1 MGNRRISDD
10 LKEAA
15 LRLKARGDSDSEI
28 TRITGFSRRTLYR
41 IQLRKRQTGSVTKAL
56 AIGRGRRR
64 SLAQA
69 DANYLLGLARHK
81 PTMFLDEYRQR
92 LEKYRI
98 LRISMATIHRTFQ
111 RARLSVKRVQKL
123 ALERDPIK
131 RADFIRRIG
140 QYPADYLINLDEMS
154 KDDRTYSRLW
164 GRSPIGARVEV
175 LQPFVRKR
183 RFSLLAA
190 LTVSDGIPA
199 AQVLEGSFT
208 RKTFYEF
215 LRDCVVSLPPICILG
230 RTQSATSFLSA
241 ARTQVQIVYS
251 SWIMPAFIMGQT
263 LRSWSMAT
271 VCLFTHRL
279 LLIL

>member
-1 MGNRRISDD
+1 MLQSSPLQLTVSQVQMGNRRISDD

-15 LRLKARGDSDSEI
+15 LRLKAHGDSDSEI
-28 TRITGFSRRTLYR
+28 TRITGFSQRTLYR
-41 IQLRKRQTGSVTKAL
+41 IQLRKQQTGSVTKAL
-56 AIGRGRRR
+56 AIGRGRRH

-92 LEKYRI
+92 LEKYCI

-131 RADFIRRIG
+131 CADFIRCIS
-140 QYPADYLINLDEMS
+140 QYPADYLINLDKMS

-164 GRSPIGARVEV
+164 GHSPIGARVEV

-215 LRDCVVSLPPICILG
+215 L
-230 RTQSATSFLSA
+230 
-241 ARTQVQIVYS
+241 
-251 SWIMPAFIMGQT
+251 
-263 LRSWSMAT
+263 
-271 VCLFTHRL
+271 
-279 LLIL
+279 